1 MRYHTWQHSPIPTLL
16 SDVNCVRWFQFV
28 FDHDSGYE
36 TAIFPDN
43 LSYQDLLML
52 VVTLPCATN
61 IILLRFS
68 SGKGAVLTPCS
79 CGFRGGIYIKF
90 LENGIIPLD
99 NNRVERAIRPFAIGR
114 KNWLVCENDENAD
127 VCMDMYSIV
136 RTAMANGL
144 NVYDYLVKLFSAA
157 PGGLVMPW

>member
-1 MRYHTWQHSPIPTLL
+1 
-16 SDVNCVRWFQFV
+16 
-28 FDHDSGYE
+28 
-36 TAIFPDN
+36 
-43 LSYQDLLML
+43 ML